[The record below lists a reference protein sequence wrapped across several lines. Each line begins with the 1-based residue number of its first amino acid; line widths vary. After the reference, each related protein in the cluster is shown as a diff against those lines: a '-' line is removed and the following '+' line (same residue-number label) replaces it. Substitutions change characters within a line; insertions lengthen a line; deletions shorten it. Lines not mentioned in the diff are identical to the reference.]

1 MTVRLLALGLVA
13 LLVSGVAFLLWRAN
27 APQILSPTVELPRIT
42 VGDIAEN
49 WVIRA
54 FLLAICSA
62 IRGVGAH
69 VSISAALRLA
79 I

>member
-42 VGDIAEN
+42 IGDIAEN

-54 FLLAICSA
+54 FLLAIA
-62 IRGVGAH
+62 VYIVQM
-69 VSISAALRLA
+69 
-79 I
+79 

>member
-13 LLVSGVAFLLWRAN
+13 LLASGVAFLLWRAN
-27 APQILSPTVELPRIT
+27 APQILSPTAELPRIT

-54 FLLAICSA
+54 FLLAIA
-62 IRGVGAH
+62 VYIVQM
-69 VSISAALRLA
+69 
-79 I
+79 